1 MVNDEFEMI
10 LNEAVTAEF
19 QILTWHLPTG
29 TEENQIIPQPGYLVF
44 QPEFQLGTP

>member
-19 QILTWHLPTG
+19 QILSWHLPTG
-29 TEENQIIPQPGYLVF
+29 TEEYHTIPQPEYLVS
-44 QPEFQLGTP
+44 QPEFKIDTP